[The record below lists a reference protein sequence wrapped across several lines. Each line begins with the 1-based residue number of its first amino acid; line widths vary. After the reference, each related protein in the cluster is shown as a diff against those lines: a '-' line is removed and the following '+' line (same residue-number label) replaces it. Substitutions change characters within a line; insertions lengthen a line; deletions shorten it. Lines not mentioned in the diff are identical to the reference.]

1 MAQAYEDTRV
11 LKEHVVSN
19 DVSQEHIYALH
30 VQVKR
35 TATRVREASRNIDDL
50 IAIALKQMT
59 LNVNAVR
66 DFGTVLR
73 AIPAEAMGIQDFYR
87 SIRSFYVGLLERLVK
102 KYGPNQPFIINIA
115 HSFEHFLQTCDFLEP
130 LPGGYAQFT
139 GMMASII
146 RDVYDIDMDE
156 LKSAAREMRSEMKA
170 ESSKQGEEDSEESL
184 LSRSEI
190 KAVMKE
196 ARLKTVREKEEK
208 EMKYYESRAGRILE
222 KIVGGAPISPEV
234 QTTLA
239 EAMKKDEWEMRPG
252 KLKLKDQ
259 GGPSRK

>member
-1 MAQAYEDTRV
+1 
-11 LKEHVVSN
+11 
-19 DVSQEHIYALH
+19 
-30 VQVKR
+30 
-35 TATRVREASRNIDDL
+35 
-50 IAIALKQMT
+50 
-59 LNVNAVR
+59 
-66 DFGTVLR
+66 
-73 AIPAEAMGIQDFYR
+73 
-87 SIRSFYVGLLERLVK
+87 
-102 KYGPNQPFIINIA
+102 
-115 HSFEHFLQTCDFLEP
+115 
-130 LPGGYAQFT
+130 
-139 GMMASII
+139 MASII